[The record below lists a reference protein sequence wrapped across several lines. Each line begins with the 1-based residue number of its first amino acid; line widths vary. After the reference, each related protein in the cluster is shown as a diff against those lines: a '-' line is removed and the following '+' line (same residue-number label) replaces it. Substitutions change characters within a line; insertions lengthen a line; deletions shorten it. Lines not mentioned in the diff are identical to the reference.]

1 MSSFLEIRGLTK
13 CYESPR
19 VKIQVL
25 EGINLDVYQGEFICI
40 LGPSGCGKTTL
51 LRILAGLENQT
62 EGRVSIRGV
71 EVKEPS
77 QQRAIVFQESRL
89 FPWLTVEENIAIGL
103 NKSISNANRKGL
115 VQNCLEWIGLVDFAR
130 AYPRE
135 LSGGMA
141 QRVALAR
148 ALVINPEILLLDE
161 PFSALDAITRM
172 RLQEEVQ
179 KLWKMTGTTM
189 IMVTHDIEEAIRLG
203 QRVIMM
209 SSSPGKIVQE
219 FKMNDNGDDGLNHKE
234 RTELKLQIMECLSLK

>member
-1 MSSFLEIRGLTK
+1 MNRLLEIRGLTK
-13 CYESPR
+13 SYESPR
-19 VKIQVL
+19 VQIKVL
-25 EGINLDVYQGEFICI
+25 AGINFNVNQGEFICL
-40 LGPSGCGKTTL
+40 LGPRGCGKTTL

-71 EVKEPS
+71 EVKGSS
-77 QQRAIVFQESRL
+77 QQRAIVFQEPRL
-89 FPWLTVEENIAIGL
+89 FPWLTVEDNIAIGL
-103 NKSISNANRKGL
+103 SEGISTFDRKKRI
-115 VQNCLEWIGLVDFAR
+115 QNCLELIGLVDFSK

-179 KLWKMTGTTM
+179 KLWRVTGTTM

-209 SSSPGKIVQE
+209 SSTPGKIVQE
-219 FKMNDNGDDGLNHKE
+219 FSIANNGLNSLNHEDK
-234 RTELKLQIMECLSLK
+234 TQLKLQIMECLNL